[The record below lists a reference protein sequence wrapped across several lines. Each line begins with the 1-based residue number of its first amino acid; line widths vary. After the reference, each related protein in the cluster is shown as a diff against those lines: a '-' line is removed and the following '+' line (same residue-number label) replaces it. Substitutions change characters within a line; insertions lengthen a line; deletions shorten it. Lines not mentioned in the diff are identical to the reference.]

1 MKKNL
6 LIVAGVML
14 GGGLSWGLGADSLI
28 QVQNSFRFQWNDNYY
43 QASTNKTS
51 TGVITEAPEVMANF
65 NRETT
70 FIGLH
75 YRPSF
80 MWFTDPSIDRRQ
92 TVQHELDVNWNQT
105 VSSRIQFSIN
115 EALRRGVQPE
125 MLDRNN
131 ALVFPDQ
138 SYFENTLNGTLGI
151 QLRESTR
158 LDGSARY
165 YVMRYD
171 SEAVATNAN
180 YTLESGGLALRQELS
195 KATTVSGSFNYDRAE
210 YSQIMARSASTM
222 SLGGSVDHTFGPR
235 LLGSVSAGYQLKS
248 FDLTS
253 ISGQNSPYGS
263 FSVTY
268 LFDPRL
274 RMTAG
279 ASYSLWEAD
288 ITNYASQERLSSFA
302 SLGYDASARVSF
314 FLSGGITR
322 GKYRADQSVIPGDV
336 SLQGADQTTLTK
348 TQVVDGLDTVYQ
360 LSARVSYQLNRHN
373 WLDVGY
379 AYTTVSSDLRPTFA
393 QNTYDIGWRITF

>member
-1 MKKNL
+1 MNKNL
-6 LIVAGVML
+6 LIMAGVVF
-14 GGGLSWGLGADSLI
+14 GGSLSWGLGADSLI
-28 QVQNSFRFQWNDNYY
+28 QVQNGFRFQWNDNYY
-43 QASTNKTS
+43 QAATNKTS
-51 TGVITEAPEVMANF
+51 SGIITEAPEVMANF
-65 NRETT
+65 NRENT
-70 FIGLH
+70 FFGLH

-80 MWFTDPSIDRRQ
+80 MWFTNPSIVRRE

-105 VSSRIQFSIN
+105 LSSRVQTSIN
-115 EALRRGVQPE
+115 ESLRRGVQPE

-131 ALVFPDQ
+131 GLVFPDQ
-138 SYFENTLNGTLGI
+138 SYYENTLNGTLGI

-165 YVMRYD
+165 YLMHYD
-171 SEAVATNAN
+171 ADAVGTNAN
-180 YTLESGGLALRQELS
+180 YMLFSGGLALRQELS
-195 KATTVSGSFNYDRAE
+195 KATTISGSFNYDRAE

-222 SLGGSVDHTFGPR
+222 SMGAGVDHTFGPR
-235 LLGSVSAGYQLKS
+235 LLGSVSGGYQLKS

-253 ISGQNSPYGS
+253 INGQNSPYGS

-268 LFDPRL
+268 LFDPRI

-302 SLGYDASARVSF
+302 SVGYDVSSRVSLF
-314 FLSGGITR
+314 ASGGITR
-322 GKYRADQSVIPGDV
+322 GKYRADQSVIAGDV
-336 SLQGADQTTLTK
+336 VLQGADQTTMTN

-360 LSARVSYQLNRHN
+360 LSVRLSYQLNRHN
-373 WLDVGY
+373 YLDFGY